1 MSELL
6 THRGNELLRKK
17 FARIASRTLCVL
29 WPLALLVPGAGA
41 QCMDGG
47 NPCSQQVPRLVKF
60 NGVLRDADGQ
70 PRTGTLGVTYSIYNE
85 PSGGERLWQE
95 TQNVHPDPQGHYEAM
110 LGATSEGLPLSLF
123 ASGEPRWLG
132 VQVQL
137 PGEEEQARVLLVSV
151 PYALKAADAETL
163 GGLPASAFLRANSG
177 GAQNARESSTAAT
190 TTAASGVV
198 GVPVGAAGNPAI
210 LANQNPTATGGKANS
225 IPKFAASRALVD
237 SQITESNG
245 IVGMKNLGNILFA
258 EQFPGGVPAAIA
270 ACPAAGCVIYALS
283 SSVNR
288 DLGNIDPGSKAITIY
303 LGPFTFNVKQV
314 TLRKAMK
321 IIGMGAAGG
330 IKGSPTCPVSFPC
343 NGTTLQS
350 VGGNNPVFV
359 DPQTNQQPASN
370 VLLSGFRLLG
380 SVGNTSQDGFFL
392 DTSSLVNAGL
402 WYATISDVY
411 LLNFGGIGIHLR
423 GPNNNFGAMNQWL
436 EFNKVIV
443 FRNAGGGNALRI
455 EGANFQMRFSDC
467 EFDGQGVGDGVN
479 IYIGGLAG
487 GSSGFP
493 LNITFQ
499 GLVSQGA
506 ATAVQIDGA
515 NSIFFHA
522 SHHEK
527 LWGVYQI
534 TNNTAIGTKGVTIDD
549 TAFEGDVGVNGGSG
563 YLLNIATTIV
573 SGIVF
578 THNQIYGNP
587 DWVVSGTNLAQ
598 VAYQDNQYSG
608 SLNVPPTSGIT
619 TQLAPAPSINIG
631 GVHSVG
637 LNPSATPIRTIQ
649 SGLGPGEMVTFF
661 TLNGTVTF
669 AAGGNIDLMGLN
681 QVQLNGS
688 MTFVRNDLTGGW
700 TPVSQ
705 WPAR

>member
-1 MSELL
+1 
-6 THRGNELLRKK
+6 
-17 FARIASRTLCVL
+17 
-29 WPLALLVPGAGA
+29 
-41 QCMDGG
+41 
-47 NPCSQQVPRLVKF
+47 VPRLVKF

-70 PRTGTLGVTYSIYNE
+70 PRTGTVGVTYAIYNE
-85 PSGGERLWQE
+85 PTGGERLWQE
-95 TQNVHPDPQGHYEAM
+95 TQNVHPDQQGHYEAM
-110 LGATSEGLPLSLF
+110 LGAASEGLPLGLF

-177 GAQNARESSTAAT
+177 GAQNTAESSGATAAT
-190 TTAASGVV
+190 GVV
-198 GVPVGAAGNPAI
+198 GVPVGATGSPGT
-210 LANQNPTATGGKANS
+210 LANQNWTSTGGKANS
-225 IPKFAASRALVD
+225 IPKFGASRSLVD

-258 EQFPGGVPAAIA
+258 EQFSRGVPAAIA
-270 ACPAAGCVIYALS
+270 ACPDAGCVIYALS
-283 SSVNR
+283 SKVNR

-303 LGPFTFNVKQV
+303 LGPYTFNVKQV
-314 TLRKAMK
+314 TLRKALK
-321 IIGMGAAGG
+321 LIGMGAAGG
-330 IKGSPTCPVSFPC
+330 VKGSPTCPATFPC

-350 VGGNNPVFV
+350 VGGNSPVFV
-359 DPQTNQQPASN
+359 DPQTNQEPASN
-370 VLLSGFRLLG
+370 VLLSGFRVLG
-380 SVGNTSQDGFFL
+380 SAGNTSQDGFFL

-402 WYATISDVY
+402 WYATINDIY

-443 FRNAGGGNALRI
+443 FRNPGGGNALRI

-467 EFDGQGVGDGVN
+467 EFDGQGAGDGVN
-479 IYIGGLAG
+479 LYIGGLAG

-515 NSIFFHA
+515 NSIVFHG

-527 LWGVYQI
+527 LWGAYQI
-534 TNNTAIGTKGVTIDD
+534 SNNTGIGTKGVTIDD
-549 TAFEGDVGVNGGSG
+549 AAFEGDVGVNGGTG
-563 YLLNIATTIV
+563 YLLNVATTIV

-598 VAYQDNQYSG
+598 VIYQDNQYSG

-619 TQLAPAPSINIG
+619 TQLAPAASINIG

-637 LNPSATPIRTIQ
+637 LNPSTTPISTIQ
-649 SGLGPGEMVTFF
+649 SALGPGEMVTFF

-681 QVQLNGS
+681 QVQVNGS

-705 WPAR
+705 WTAH